1 MAHESSSFA
10 DRLFKVFQT
19 AQCDRWSSTF
29 SHFQPWPPTLDLVLL
44 REYENFVKFLRFW
57 PFFDH
62 RKKHF
67 VIIVK
72 SAQFIGALIM
82 SEDRDQSSSLIES
95 DNDSEPAVQHQM
107 NPRVEAKI
115 NALCAQTG
123 LIMKQVK
130 PVKVIWG
137 HNHSS
142 SWGHFRTGWNEVK
155 IFFRKMDRGNIR
167 IQKWLDRNQKRERKY
182 SLANYHVIFLKMSL
196 FLFSNNMDRKF

>member
-1 MAHESSSFA
+1 MT
-10 DRLFKVFQT
+10 L
-19 AQCDRWSSTF
+19 
-29 SHFQPWPPTLDLVLL
+29 HFQSLSAMAAYFGLGPPKRKWKFCQIFEILAI
-44 REYENFVKFLRFW
+44 FV
-57 PFFDH
+57 H

-130 PVKVIWG
+130 PAKVIWG

-142 SWGHFRTGWNEVK
+142 SRGHFRTGWNEVK

-196 FLFSNNMDRKF
+196 FLF

>member
-1 MAHESSSFA
+1 MDGPKLTVPMDENERHLNWKIRLEFNGLDSNWTILESGQFPEINESSSFA
-10 DRLFKVFQT
+10 DRLSRSFETPSVI
-19 AQCDRWSSTF
+19 DDPPLSSTF
-29 SHFQPWPPTLDLVLL
+29 SHDRLL
-44 REYENFVKFLRFW
+44 WTWSSEENMKILSNFFEILAI
-57 PFFDH
+57 FDH

-130 PVKVIWG
+130 PSKVI
-137 HNHSS
+137 
-142 SWGHFRTGWNEVK
+142 
-155 IFFRKMDRGNIR
+155 
-167 IQKWLDRNQKRERKY
+167 
-182 SLANYHVIFLKMSL
+182 
-196 FLFSNNMDRKF
+196 